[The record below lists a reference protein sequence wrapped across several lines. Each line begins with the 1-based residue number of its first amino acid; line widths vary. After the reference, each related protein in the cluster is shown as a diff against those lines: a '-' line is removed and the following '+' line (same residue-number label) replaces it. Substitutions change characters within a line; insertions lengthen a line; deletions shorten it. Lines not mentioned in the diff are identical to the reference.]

1 MPTCVTSMN
10 LSTVKGQWL
19 VAGTTQGSVH
29 IADVLT
35 GVFLKRLQHSATGYQ
50 SELYRGVTAIDCLHA
65 RDDNYCES
73 SSSNNYNFNRTSSI
87 SSSNVVFT
95 GCSLGIV
102 KVWAFNNNNSTN
114 LSKPKI
120 NMGLKSSSSSSWSG
134 TLKNISLRS
143 NQAIATIKMHDHVIT
158 ALCSKSIETNN
169 DNSVEY
175 NWILASG
182 DANGNICIS
191 RGSDQ
196 SSSSSLSSTTTSIL
210 RRIQP
215 SIKQTNRNSSNNI
228 IINNN
233 INNDTTTNNDY
244 SNGMNSRNNSSNYR
258 MRSSDNSISISCLSF
273 LHTTNNNNYNSSNSN
288 SSNSNSNS
296 NDYLI
301 VGNVYGTIAV
311 IDVTT
316 AIPII
321 QVDNAHQGVVSRIVK
336 INDNEFISCSHDRCI
351 KLWDLR
357 SKNQPSSLQSPS
369 SSSQSRFISP
379 SQLSVGSSSSSSPP
393 LPSLLLS
400 PFNSYSSLN
409 LVEHRLIGSN
419 DHHLSST
426 SPITHVVV
434 GGLDNTIILSSTANG
449 LIHSWDLRYSMT
461 IPRVTI
467 AAHSDRVTSLLWSQ
481 GPSSHHHG
489 GSSSSSSIYSSSL
502 DGTIKS
508 WDSNNYL
515 NTGTIQAYSNDGVVS
530 MTMATTTSRM
540 GNDVDMDAKGTTT
553 TTSIVTNSWKGRL
566 KCFRVVG

>member
-1 MPTCVTSMN
+1 MN
-10 LSTVKGQWL
+10 LSTVRGQWL

-29 IADVLT
+29 IADALT
-35 GVFLKRLQHSATGYQ
+35 GIFLKRLQHSTTGYQ
-50 SELYRGVTAIDCLHA
+50 SELYRGVTAIDCLKA
-65 RDDNYCES
+65 RNDNYCD
-73 SSSNNYNFNRTSSI
+73 SSSNSYNFNRTNSI

-95 GCSLGIV
+95 GCSLGII

-120 NMGLKSSSSSSWSG
+120 NMGLQSSSSSSSWSG

-169 DNSVEY
+169 DSSVGY

-191 RGSDQ
+191 RGSDKSA
-196 SSSSSLSSTTTSIL
+196 SSSSSSTTSIL
-210 RRIQP
+210 RMIQP
-215 SIKQTNRNSSNNI
+215 SIKQTNSNSSNNI
-228 IINNN
+228 NNN
-233 INNDTTTNNDY
+233 NNNNDTTTNNNY
-244 SNGMNSRNNSSNYR
+244 SNGMNSRNNSRNYR

-273 LHTTNNNNYNSSNSN
+273 LHTTNNNNYNSSNSD
-288 SSNSNSNS
+288 SSNS

-379 SQLSVGSSSSSSPP
+379 SQLSVGSSSLSSPP
-393 LPSLLLS
+393 LPSLSLS

-409 LVEHRLIGSN
+409 EVEHRLIGSN

-426 SPITHVVV
+426 SPITHLVV

-489 GSSSSSSIYSSSL
+489 GGSNSSSSSGGDIYSSSL

-530 MTMATTTSRM
+530 MTMAMTTSRM
-540 GNDVDMDAKGTTT
+540 GNDIDIDAKGTT